1 MKIWVIARREVS
13 SYFDLSIAYVVLPA
27 FLTLCAA
34 YFFIL
39 NPFFVTGRATLRPLF
54 EFAPFVFTL
63 FVPAISMRLLSEEAR
78 AGRMETLLTWPIAD
92 WELVLGKFLGAASL
106 LAAALLL
113 TFSIPLSV
121 AALGPLDWG
130 PIIGGYIGLFALGC
144 GYLSLG
150 VLVSALTQSQ
160 IVAYIGG
167 FALCFGFYVVGHAQA
182 AFPAAWAEIF
192 EFLSFDGRFQRVA
205 RGVLDIRDL
214 VYFVSVVFVSLG
226 LTVEILNARRWSRR

>member
-1 MKIWVIARREVS
+1 MRVWVIARREMS

-27 FLTLCAA
+27 FLTLCGA

-39 NPFFVTGRATLRPLF
+39 NPFFVHGRATVRPLF

-63 FVPAISMRLLSEEAR
+63 FVPAISMRLLSEERR

-92 WELVLGKFLGAASL
+92 WELVLGKFLGAACL
-106 LAAALLL
+106 LGAALAL
-113 TFSIPLSV
+113 TLSIPLSV

-130 PIIGGYIGLFALGC
+130 PVIGGYVGLFAMGC
-144 GYLSLG
+144 AYLALG

-167 FALCFGFYVVGHAQA
+167 FALCFGFYVVGRAQG
-182 AFPAAWAEIF
+182 AFPTAWAEIF
-192 EFLSFDGRFQRVA
+192 EFLSFDLRFQRVA
-205 RGVLDIRDL
+205 RGVLDLRDL
-214 VYFVSVVFVSLG
+214 VFFASVVFVALG
-226 LTVEILNARRWSRR
+226 LTAEVLNARRWRRR